1 MKRLSIVVLALTVF
15 ATPARGA
22 DPAPAVRLRQMN
34 DTSFSLESIKGS
46 VVVLDFWAPSCVPC
60 RTSLPAM
67 DALQRKYEKQ
77 GLLVFSLTLE
87 TCATAR
93 RSTALSL
100 RDRDA

>member
-1 MKRLSIVVLALTVF
+1 LKRLSVVGLVAAVF
-15 ATPARGA
+15 AAPARRVE
-22 DPAPAVRLRQMN
+22 PAPAVKLRLMN
-34 DTSFSLESIKGS
+34 ETPFSLESLKGS
-46 VVVLDFWAPSCVPC
+46 VV
-60 RTSLPAM
+60 
-67 DALQRKYEKQ
+67 

>member
-1 MKRLSIVVLALTVF
+1 MKRLSVVGLVAAVF
-15 ATPARGA
+15 AAPARRVE
-22 DPAPAVRLRQMN
+22 PAPAVKLRLMN
-34 DTSFSLESIKGS
+34 ETPFSLESLKGS

-100 RDRDA
+100 RDREA